1 MPHPNKTLSFESPP
15 KFLPDSSFS
24 RSSMMLAATTTSTA
38 LRRRLLL
45 LSSSRGFPAAA
56 TTATV
61 NNHHRRSIH
70 IEKKLTTL
78 GIELPPAPMPKAN
91 YNIMC
96 IPPGENVM
104 YLSGHLPIKVSAATA
119 FVFGGKSF
127 LDFKNIYMSKYTR
140 LE

>member
-1 MPHPNKTLSFESPP
+1 
-15 KFLPDSSFS
+15 
-24 RSSMMLAATTTSTA
+24 MMLAATTTSTA

-45 LSSSRGFPAAA
+45 LSSSRGFPAAAA

-127 LDFKNIYMSKYTR
+127 LDFKNIYMSKYT
-140 LE
+140 